1 MLLEEMRI
9 RRCYKP
15 NDFGEL
21 KTIEVHHF
29 SDASVDGYG
38 QCSYL
43 RLVDDKN
50 RVHCSILLGKARVTP
65 LKPVTIARLELKA
78 ALVSVKVSQTLQEE
92 HEYGEVDDFF
102 WTDSKVVLGYINND
116 ARRFHTFVAN
126 RVQEIRDNTSL
137 KQLLYIDTKKKPCR

>member
-1 MLLEEMRI
+1 MKI

-15 NDFGEL
+15 NDFGKL

-50 RVHCSILLGKARVTP
+50 RVHCSFLLGKARVTP
-65 LKPVTIARLELKA
+65 LKPVTIPRLELTA

-92 HEYGEVDDFF
+92 LEYDEMNEFF

-126 RVQEIRDNTSL
+126 RVQQIRDHTS
-137 KQLLYIDTKKKPCR
+137 

>member
-126 RVQEIRDNTSL
+126 RVQEIRDHTSL